1 MLTRE
6 EALELVAGGVVVLL
20 LVELRIDAHLPA
32 DILHQALGIIRIVD
46 EKGRVLEGD
55 LSNSEKA
62 GLAQFEQILKTYG
75 KINKDITWNWENKY

>member
-1 MLTRE
+1 MTFEHWWGPDKDGYSRFKL
-6 EALELVAGGVVVLL
+6 
-20 LVELRIDAHLPA
+20 D
-32 DILHQALGIIRIVD
+32 IIRIVD